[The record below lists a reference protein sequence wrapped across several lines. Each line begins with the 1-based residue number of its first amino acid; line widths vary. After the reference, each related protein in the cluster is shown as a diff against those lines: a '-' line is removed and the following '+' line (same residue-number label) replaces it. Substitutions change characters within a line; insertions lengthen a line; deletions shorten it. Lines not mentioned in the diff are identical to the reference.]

1 MDTTATVLGK
11 INQFKERSAHW
22 RKAHFHCA
30 RHYQRCDVALGLL
43 SVICSTVVLAFAF
56 YSINRSDPSLWAQ
69 VALAATAVLLGV
81 ISATQLYYRP
91 ATLSDSHRDS
101 AVGFGEM
108 HRKWELLETM
118 CIKNPNLVTEQHIQQ
133 ALDMDNI
140 LAGKSRPVPGHVLRR
155 YGLPA

>member
-43 SVICSTVVLAFAF
+43 SVICSTIVLAFAF

-69 VALAATAVLLGV
+69 VALATTAVLLGV

>member
-1 MDTTATVLGK
+1 MDTTTTVLGK
-11 INQFKERSAHW
+11 ISQFKERAAHW

-43 SVICSTVVLAFAF
+43 SVVCSTIVLAFAF
-56 YSINRSDPSLWAQ
+56 YSINRADSSLWAQ
-69 VALAATAVLLGV
+69 IALAGTAVLLGI

>member
-43 SVICSTVVLAFAF
+43 SVICSTIVLAFAF
-56 YSINRSDPSLWAQ
+56 YAINRSDPSLWAQ
-69 VALAATAVLLGV
+69 VALATTAVLLGV

>member
-1 MDTTATVLGK
+1 MDTTTTVLGK
-11 INQFKERSAHW
+11 ISTFKERAAHW

-30 RHYQRCDVALGLL
+30 RHYQRCDVAMGLL
-43 SVICSTVVLAFAF
+43 SVVCSTIVLAFAF
-56 YSINRSDPSLWAQ
+56 YAINRSDPSLWAQ
-69 VALAATAVLLGV
+69 ISLAGTAIFLGI